1 MLYYYFCGNIIENVL
16 NRDEF
21 DGDADAGVYNPVVL
35 PWKNRGEK
43 S

>member
-1 MLYYYFCGNIIENVL
+1 MLTAFVAIENVL

-21 DGDADAGVYNPVVL
+21 DGDADAGVYNPVML

-43 S
+43 P

>member
-1 MLYYYFCGNIIENVL
+1 MNLDTSLCTENVL

-21 DGDADAGVYNPVVL
+21 DGDADAGVFNPVVL